1 MKMTDTIFKVLGG
14 SATAGEHR
22 AVKAWVSHSRGNREE
37 YENLS
42 MLWAASRGAAAE
54 RRRGDDNEGFRR
66 IREAVTRRRDRRR
79 RTTRVFGV
87 ALVCG
92 ALIMLTTFFA
102 TMNSPLPLLVFQDES
117 LRSVLSVV
125 EREYGIEVIADDETL
140 LACPVT
146 VLFYRVDQ
154 PDEILRSISDALSAD
169 VVNTAPGKYRLTGH
183 GC

>member
-22 AVKAWVSHSRGNREE
+22 AVKAWISRSRGNREE

-42 MLWAASRGAAAE
+42 MLWTASHGVLAE
-54 RRRGDDNEGFRR
+54 RLRDDDTEGFRR
-66 IREAVTRRRDRRR
+66 IREAVTRRRHKRR
-79 RTTRVFGV
+79 RTRSVVGV
-87 ALVCG
+87 ALVYV

-102 TMNSPLPLLVFQDES
+102 TMNAPLPLLEFQDES
-117 LRSVLSVV
+117 LRSILSVV
-125 EREYGIEVIADDETL
+125 EREYGIEVTADDERL

-146 VLFYRVDQ
+146 VMFYRVDQ
-154 PDEILRSISDALSAD
+154 PDEVLRSIGDALSAD